1 MKVPADRYP
10 HGRDGLLHQ
19 SLRPRNLH
27 RGQSRPRVLSRRLNL
42 AAVQPDGRDP
52 GDLPNDPVWALLI
65 VNFRKRL

>member
-1 MKVPADRYP
+1 MKVPADRYV

-27 RGQSRPRVLSRRLNL
+27 RGQSRRLNL
-42 AAVQPDGRDP
+42 AAVRPDGRDP
-52 GDLPNDPVWALLI
+52 GDLRNDPVWALLI